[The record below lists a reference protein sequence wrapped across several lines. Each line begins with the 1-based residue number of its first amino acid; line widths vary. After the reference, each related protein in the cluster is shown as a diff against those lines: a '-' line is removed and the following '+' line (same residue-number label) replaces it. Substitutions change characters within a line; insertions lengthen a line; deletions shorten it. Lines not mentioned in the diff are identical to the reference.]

1 MDRSQTPGFC
11 NSNELRNN
19 EVVKFP
25 GDAAE
30 RVARSLL
37 AQGPGTPSQL
47 AERLNLTS
55 AAIRKSLSN
64 LTSEGLVEGSERSPY
79 GPAPAKRRGRP
90 SIVFSLTARGRAAL
104 NQESDSLAIEALR
117 FVAEVQG
124 QAGIVAF
131 AQRRADKLMQ
141 QLNTQAD
148 TTAGAVEQ
156 LAQTLTD
163 AGYAASVE
171 QTSDDGYAVQLC
183 QHHCPVIDAATEFP
197 ELCEAETQALGD
209 ALGLHVTRL
218 ATLAHGDGV
227 CTTVIPLVQRKAL
240 A

>member
-1 MDRSQTPGFC
+1 
-11 NSNELRNN
+11 
-19 EVVKFP
+19 VKFP

-47 AERLNLTS
+47 AERLSLTS

-64 LTSEGLVEGSERSPY
+64 LSAEGLVEGSERSPY

-90 SIVFSLTARGRAAL
+90 SVVFSLTARGRAAL

-117 FVAEVQG
+117 FVAETQG
-124 QAGIVAF
+124 QAGIAAF
-131 AQRRADKLMQ
+131 AQRRADTLMK
-141 QLNTQAD
+141 QLNTQSG
-148 TTAGAVEQ
+148 TTAVAVEQ

-163 AGYAASVE
+163 AGYAASVD
-171 QTSDDGYAVQLC
+171 QTSDGGYAVQLC

-197 ELCEAETQALGD
+197 ELCEAETRALGD

>member
-1 MDRSQTPGFC
+1 
-11 NSNELRNN
+11 
-19 EVVKFP
+19 VKFP

-47 AERLNLTS
+47 AQRLSLTS

-64 LTSEGLVEGSERSPY
+64 LTAEGLVEGSERSPY

-90 SIVFSLTARGRAAL
+90 SVVFSLTTRGRAAL
-104 NQESDSLAIEALR
+104 NQEGESLAIEALR
-117 FVAEVQG
+117 FVAETQG
-124 QAGIVAF
+124 ASGIAAF
-131 AQRRADKLMQ
+131 AQRRADKLMA
-141 QLNTQAD
+141 QLNTKAD
-148 TTAGAVEQ
+148 TTAVAVEQ

-163 AGYAASVE
+163 AGYAASVD
-171 QTSDDGYAVQLC
+171 QTSDGGYAVQLC

-197 ELCEAETQALGD
+197 ELCEAETRALGD

-227 CTTVIPLVQRKAL
+227 CTTVIPLIQRKAL

>member
-1 MDRSQTPGFC
+1 M
-11 NSNELRNN
+11 
-19 EVVKFP
+19 KFP

-47 AERLNLTS
+47 AERLHLTS
-55 AAIRKSLSN
+55 AAVRKSLSS
-64 LTSEGLVEGSERSPY
+64 LSSAGLVEGSERSPY

-90 SIVFSLTARGRAAL
+90 SVVFSLTPRGRAAL

-124 QAGIVAF
+124 QAGVIAF
-131 AQRRADKLMQ
+131 AQRRAANLMHQ
-141 QLNTQAD
+141 FSSESSSTIS
-148 TTAGAVEQ
+148 AVEH
-156 LAQTLTD
+156 LAETLTE

-171 QTSDDGYAVQLC
+171 ETSDGGYAVQLC
-183 QHHCPVIDAATEFP
+183 QHHCPVIDVATEFP
-197 ELCEAETQALGD
+197 ELCEAETQALGN

>member
-1 MDRSQTPGFC
+1 MSEFGHPG
-11 NSNELRNN
+11 ELRNN

-37 AQGPGTPSQL
+37 ADGPGTPMQL
-47 AERLNLTS
+47 ADRLGLTS
-55 AAIRKSLSN
+55 AAIRKSLST
-64 LTSEGLVEGSERSPY
+64 LSAEGLVEASERAPY
-79 GPAPAKRRGRP
+79 GPAPVKRRGRP
-90 SIVFSLTARGRAAL
+90 SQVFSLTARGRAAL
-104 NQESDSLAIEALR
+104 NQEYDSLAIDALQ
-117 FVAEVQG
+117 FVAQTQG
-124 QAGIVAF
+124 KDGIEAF
-131 AQRRADKLMQ
+131 AQLRARKLMQ
-141 QLNTQAD
+141 QLEPAA
-148 TTAGAVEQ
+148 TTTELAIEQ
-156 LAQTLTD
+156 LAQTLTT

-171 QTSDDGYAVQLC
+171 ETTDGGYAVQLC
-183 QHHCPVIDAATEFP
+183 QHHCPVIDAATQFP
-197 ELCEAETQALGD
+197 ELCEAETHALGE

>member
-1 MDRSQTPGFC
+1 M
-11 NSNELRNN
+11 
-19 EVVKFP
+19 KFP

-47 AERLNLTS
+47 AERLSLTS

-64 LTSEGLVEGSERSPY
+64 LSAEGLVEGSERSPY

-90 SIVFSLTARGRAAL
+90 SVVFSLTARGRAAL

-117 FVAEVQG
+117 FVAETQG
-124 QAGIVAF
+124 QAGIAAF
-131 AQRRADKLMQ
+131 AQRRADTLMK
-141 QLNTQAD
+141 QLNTQPG
-148 TTAGAVEQ
+148 TTAVAVEQ

-163 AGYAASVE
+163 AGYAASVD
-171 QTSDDGYAVQLC
+171 QTSDGGYAVQLC

-197 ELCEAETQALGD
+197 ELCEAETRALGD

>member
-1 MDRSQTPGFC
+1 M
-11 NSNELRNN
+11 
-19 EVVKFP
+19 KFP

-37 AQGPGTPSQL
+37 SDGPATPTQL
-47 AERLNLTS
+47 ADRLHLSS
-55 AAIRKSLSN
+55 AAIRKTLAALTHESLV
-64 LTSEGLVEGSERSPY
+64 TASERAPY

-90 SIVFSLTARGRAAL
+90 SQVFSLTSQGRAAL
-104 NQESDSLAIEALR
+104 NQEYDSLAIDALE
-117 FVAEVQG
+117 FVAQTQG
-124 QAGIVAF
+124 TDGIIAF
-131 AQRRADKLMQ
+131 AEQRAKKLMV
-141 QLNTQAD
+141 QLEPSA
-148 TTAGAVEQ
+148 TTTELAVEQ
-156 LAQTLTD
+156 LAQTLTT

-171 QTSDDGYAVQLC
+171 KTSDGGYAVQLC
-183 QHHCPVIDAATEFP
+183 QHHCPVIDAATHFP
-197 ELCEAETQALGD
+197 ELCEAETKALGD

>member
-1 MDRSQTPGFC
+1 M
-11 NSNELRNN
+11 
-19 EVVKFP
+19 KFP

-47 AERLNLTS
+47 ADRLSLTS
-55 AAIRKSLSN
+55 AAIRKSLSS
-64 LTSEGLVEGSERSPY
+64 LTAEGLVEGSERSPY

-90 SIVFSLTARGRAAL
+90 SVVFSLTGRGRAAL
-104 NQESDSLAIEALR
+104 NQEGDSLALEALR
-117 FVAEVQG
+117 FVAQVQG

-131 AQRRADKLMQ
+131 AERRAAKLMA
-141 QLNTQAD
+141 QLSTQAD
-148 TTAGAVEQ
+148 STTGAVEQ
-156 LAQTLTD
+156 LARTLTD

-171 QTSDDGYAVQLC
+171 KTSDGGYAVQLC

-197 ELCEAETQALGD
+197 ELCEAETRALGD

-218 ATLAHGDGV
+218 ATLSHGDGV

>member
-1 MDRSQTPGFC
+1 
-11 NSNELRNN
+11 
-19 EVVKFP
+19 VKFP

-37 AQGPGTPSQL
+37 NDGPGTPTQL
-47 AERLNLTS
+47 AERLHLSS
-55 AAIRKSLSN
+55 AAIRKTLSA
-64 LTSEGLVEGSERSPY
+64 LTQESLVEAAERAPY

-90 SIVFSLTARGRAAL
+90 SQVFSLTSQGRAAL
-104 NQESDSLAIEALR
+104 NQEYDSLAIDALQ
-117 FVAEVQG
+117 FVAETQG
-124 QAGIVAF
+124 PEGIIAF
-131 AQRRADKLMQ
+131 AQQRAQKLMV
-141 QLNTQAD
+141 QLDPSA
-148 TTAGAVEQ
+148 TTTERAVEQ
-156 LAQTLTD
+156 LAQTLTT

-171 QTSDDGYAVQLC
+171 KTSDGGYAVQLC
-183 QHHCPVIDAATEFP
+183 QHHCPVIDAAMQFP
-197 ELCEAETQALGD
+197 ELCEAETKALGE

>member
-1 MDRSQTPGFC
+1 M
-11 NSNELRNN
+11 
-19 EVVKFP
+19 KFP

-37 AQGPGTPSQL
+37 SDGPATPTQL
-47 AERLNLTS
+47 ADRLHLSS
-55 AAIRKSLSN
+55 AAIRKTLAALTHESL
-64 LTSEGLVEGSERSPY
+64 VAASERAPY

-90 SIVFSLTARGRAAL
+90 SQVFSLTSQGRAAL
-104 NQESDSLAIEALR
+104 NQEYDSLAIDALE
-117 FVAEVQG
+117 FVAQTQG
-124 QAGIVAF
+124 TDGIIAF
-131 AQRRADKLMQ
+131 AEQRAKKLMV
-141 QLNTQAD
+141 QLEPSAA
-148 TTAGAVEQ
+148 TTELAVEQ
-156 LAQTLTD
+156 LAQTLTT

-171 QTSDDGYAVQLC
+171 KTSDGGYAVQLC
-183 QHHCPVIDAATEFP
+183 QHHCPVIDAATHFP
-197 ELCEAETQALGD
+197 ELCEAETKALGD

>member
-1 MDRSQTPGFC
+1 M
-11 NSNELRNN
+11 
-19 EVVKFP
+19 KFP

-37 AQGPGTPSQL
+37 ADGPGTPTQL
-47 AERLNLTS
+47 AERLQLSS
-55 AAIRKSLSN
+55 AAIRKSLSTLSN
-64 LTSEGLVEGSERSPY
+64 AGFVEASERAPY

-90 SIVFSLTARGRAAL
+90 SQVFSLTARGRTAL
-104 NQESDSLAIEALR
+104 NQEYDSLAIDALR
-117 FVAEVQG
+117 FVAASQG
-124 QAGIVAF
+124 TEGIAAF
-131 AQRRADKLMQ
+131 AEQRASKLMS
-141 QLNTQAD
+141 QLQPLAE
-148 TTAGAVEQ
+148 TTELAVEQ
-156 LAQTLTD
+156 LADVLTS

-171 QTSDDGYAVQLC
+171 QTSDGGYAVQLC

-197 ELCEAETQALGD
+197 ELCEAETQVLGEV
-209 ALGLHVTRL
+209 LGLHVTRL

>member
-1 MDRSQTPGFC
+1 M
-11 NSNELRNN
+11 
-19 EVVKFP
+19 KFP

-47 AERLNLTS
+47 AERLSLTS

-64 LTSEGLVEGSERSPY
+64 LSAEGLVEGSERSPY

-90 SIVFSLTARGRAAL
+90 SVVFSLTARGRAAL

-117 FVAEVQG
+117 FVAETQG
-124 QAGIVAF
+124 QAGIAAF
-131 AQRRADKLMQ
+131 AQRRADTLMK
-141 QLNTQAD
+141 QLNTQSG
-148 TTAGAVEQ
+148 TTAVAVEQ

-163 AGYAASVE
+163 AGYAASVD
-171 QTSDDGYAVQLC
+171 QTSDGGYAVQLC

-197 ELCEAETQALGD
+197 ELCEAETRALGD

>member
-1 MDRSQTPGFC
+1 M
-11 NSNELRNN
+11 
-19 EVVKFP
+19 KFP

-47 AERLNLTS
+47 AERLHLTS

-64 LTSEGLVEGSERSPY
+64 LTNEGLVEGSERSPY
-79 GPAPAKRRGRP
+79 GPAPVKRRGRP
-90 SIVFSLTARGRAAL
+90 SVVFSLTARGRAAL

-131 AQRRADKLMQ
+131 AQRRAAKLME

-148 TTAGAVEQ
+148 STASAVEQ
-156 LAQTLTD
+156 LAETLTD

-171 QTSDDGYAVQLC
+171 QTSDGGYAVQLC

-197 ELCEAETQALGD
+197 ELCEAETQALGN

>member
-1 MDRSQTPGFC
+1 M
-11 NSNELRNN
+11 
-19 EVVKFP
+19 KFP

-37 AQGPGTPSQL
+37 NDGPGTPTQL
-47 AERLNLTS
+47 AARLALSS
-55 AAIRKSLSN
+55 AAIRTSLST
-64 LTSEGLVEGSERSPY
+64 LSTEGLVEAAERAPY

-90 SIVFSLTARGRAAL
+90 SQVFSLTARGRAAL
-104 NQESDSLAIEALR
+104 NQEYDSLAIDALR
-117 FVAEVQG
+117 FVVQTQG
-124 QAGIVAF
+124 QDGIVAF
-131 AQRRADKLMQ
+131 ADQRAKKLML
-141 QLNTQAD
+141 QLEPAAE
-148 TTAGAVEQ
+148 TTELAIEQ
-156 LAQTLTD
+156 LAQTLTS

-171 QTSDDGYAVQLC
+171 KTSDGGYAVQLC
-183 QHHCPVIDAATEFP
+183 QHHCPVIDAATQFP
-197 ELCEAETQALGD
+197 ELCEAETRALGD

>member
-1 MDRSQTPGFC
+1 M
-11 NSNELRNN
+11 
-19 EVVKFP
+19 KFP

-37 AQGPGTPSQL
+37 NDGPGTPTQL
-47 AERLNLTS
+47 AQRLALST
-55 AAIRKSLSN
+55 AAIRKSLST
-64 LTSEGLVEGSERSPY
+64 LSAEGLVEASERAPY

-90 SIVFSLTARGRAAL
+90 SQVFSLTARGRAAL
-104 NQESDSLAIEALR
+104 NQEYDSLAIDALR
-117 FVAEVQG
+117 FVADTQG
-124 QAGIVAF
+124 QEGIVAF
-131 AQRRADKLMQ
+131 ADLRAKKLMLPLEPAAQ
-141 QLNTQAD
+141 
-148 TTAGAVEQ
+148 TTELAIEQ
-156 LAQTLTD
+156 LAQTLTT

-171 QTSDDGYAVQLC
+171 KTSDGGYAVQLC

>member
-1 MDRSQTPGFC
+1 M
-11 NSNELRNN
+11 
-19 EVVKFP
+19 KFP

-37 AQGPGTPSQL
+37 SDGPATPTQL
-47 AERLNLTS
+47 ADRLHLSS
-55 AAIRKSLSN
+55 AAIRKTLAALTHESL
-64 LTSEGLVEGSERSPY
+64 VAASERAPY

-90 SIVFSLTARGRAAL
+90 SQVFSLTSQGRAAL
-104 NQESDSLAIEALR
+104 NQEYDSLAIDALE
-117 FVAEVQG
+117 FVAQTQG
-124 QAGIVAF
+124 TDGIIAF
-131 AQRRADKLMQ
+131 AEQRAKKLMV
-141 QLNTQAD
+141 QLEPSAA
-148 TTAGAVEQ
+148 TTELAVEQ
-156 LAQTLTD
+156 LAQTLTT

-171 QTSDDGYAVQLC
+171 KTSDSGYAVQLC
-183 QHHCPVIDAATEFP
+183 QHHCPVIDAATHFP
-197 ELCEAETQALGD
+197 ELCEAETKALGD

>member
-1 MDRSQTPGFC
+1 M
-11 NSNELRNN
+11 
-19 EVVKFP
+19 KFP

-37 AQGPGTPSQL
+37 SDGPATPTQL
-47 AERLNLTS
+47 ADRLHLSS
-55 AAIRKSLSN
+55 AAIRKTLAALTHESL
-64 LTSEGLVEGSERSPY
+64 VAASERAPY

-90 SIVFSLTARGRAAL
+90 SQVFSLTSQGRAAL
-104 NQESDSLAIEALR
+104 NQEYDSLAIDALE
-117 FVAEVQG
+117 FVVQTQG
-124 QAGIVAF
+124 TDGIIAF
-131 AQRRADKLMQ
+131 AEQRAKKLMV
-141 QLNTQAD
+141 QLEPSA
-148 TTAGAVEQ
+148 TTTELAVEQ
-156 LAQTLTD
+156 LAQTLTT

-171 QTSDDGYAVQLC
+171 KTSDGGYAVQLC
-183 QHHCPVIDAATEFP
+183 QHHCPVIDAATHFP
-197 ELCEAETQALGD
+197 ELCEAETKALGD

>member
-1 MDRSQTPGFC
+1 M
-11 NSNELRNN
+11 
-19 EVVKFP
+19 KFP

-47 AERLNLTS
+47 AQRLSLTS

-64 LTSEGLVEGSERSPY
+64 LTAEGLVEGSERSPY

-90 SIVFSLTARGRAAL
+90 SVVFSLTTRGRAAL
-104 NQESDSLAIEALR
+104 NQEGESLAIEALR
-117 FVAEVQG
+117 FVAETQG
-124 QAGIVAF
+124 ASGIAAF
-131 AQRRADKLMQ
+131 AQRRADKLMA
-141 QLNTQAD
+141 QLNTKAD
-148 TTAGAVEQ
+148 TTAVAVEQ

-163 AGYAASVE
+163 AGYAASVD
-171 QTSDDGYAVQLC
+171 QTSDGGYAVQLC

-197 ELCEAETQALGD
+197 ELCEAETRALGD

-227 CTTVIPLVQRKAL
+227 CTTVIPLIQRKAL